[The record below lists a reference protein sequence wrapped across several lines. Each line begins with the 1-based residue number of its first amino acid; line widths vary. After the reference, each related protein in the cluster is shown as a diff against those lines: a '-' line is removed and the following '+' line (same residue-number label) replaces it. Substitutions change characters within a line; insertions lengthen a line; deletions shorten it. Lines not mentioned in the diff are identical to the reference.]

1 MNLAARL
8 RVAVALV
15 AAAVFAAACSTDRS
29 EGEALESDPIAD
41 ATAAESDASEPSSG
55 SQDRTA
61 EAAVDEDRSEQPS
74 GADES
79 PSSGTGLGTDEPS
92 ADAEVDDS
100 ESAGADSVEATVG
113 EGAGAASRRRSE
125 NVSGVD
131 CPLGLQGPRLECFLV
146 TVPIDRDDPSLGTID
161 ISVTLLGGRGDES
174 LPPMAVL
181 QGGPGG
187 ASTELA
193 AFLPAQA
200 FAQVFIDQRGTG
212 FGSTDFGCPEVY
224 RVFPEVL
231 AATAEEALVIET
243 EAYDRCADRLA
254 EDPALVHTTTH
265 AHAVDVAD
273 VMRSLGY
280 GRWILYGVSYGTTIA
295 LEVVRDAP
303 ASLVGAVLDGV
314 FPPTLDLDADLAS
327 AAERVLAE
335 MDEACAVSVSC
346 GAILAEAAGVEDS
359 TFAGLVSEMIAR
371 LNAEPITVALSP
383 FETSLGEALDVWI
396 DGDSA
401 ASVLYQVLYLDEFL
415 PLVPALVGG
424 LVASDELATRIFTI
438 LGVELGAYSLSANAL
453 GTYFV
458 VTCADRLPFASGP
471 SDAMGDFAAA
481 IVGEG
486 LARGCGS
493 WSVPPSPA
501 SVSEPVVSDLP
512 VLLLSGRFDP
522 ITPPTF
528 AAAAAE
534 HLSAATLVVRDGRT
548 HGVWVVDSC
557 VDRIVEEFVAD
568 SGSSVDTSCA
578 SEERPLRWQPLR

>member
-1 MNLAARL
+1 MSLTTVL
-8 RVAVALV
+8 RVGAALV

-29 EGEALESDPIAD
+29 EGEALESDPIAG
-41 ATAAESDASEPSSG
+41 ASAAESGASEPSSG

-61 EAAVDEDRSEQPS
+61 ETTVDEDRQPS

-79 PSSGTGLGTDEPS
+79 PSSGTGSGADEPS

-100 ESAGADSVEATVG
+100 ESADTDEVEATVG
-113 EGAGAASRRRSE
+113 EGAGAASRRLSE
-125 NVSGVD
+125 NVSGVE
-131 CPLGLQGPRLECFLV
+131 CPPELQGPGLECFLV

-174 LPPMAVL
+174 LPPLAVL

-212 FGSTDFGCPEVY
+212 FGSTDFGCAEVY
-224 RVFPEVL
+224 EVFPEIL

-254 EDPALVHTTTH
+254 EDPALFHTTTD

-273 VMRSLGY
+273 VMTSLGY

-303 ASLVGAVLDGV
+303 AGLAGVVLDGV

-335 MDEACAVSVSC
+335 MDGACAVSVSC

-401 ASVLYQVLYLDEFL
+401 ASVLYQVLYLNEFL

-424 LVASDELATRIFTI
+424 LVAGDELATRIFTI
-438 LGVELGAYSLSANAL
+438 LGVELGAYSLTASAL

-471 SDAMGDFAAA
+471 SGAMGDFAAA

-486 LARGCGS
+486 LARGCES
-493 WSVPPSPA
+493 WSVPPLPA

-528 AAAAAE
+528 AAEAAE

-548 HGVWVVDSC
+548 HGVWVADSC

>member
-1 MNLAARL
+1 M
-8 RVAVALV
+8 
-15 AAAVFAAACSTDRS
+15 
-29 EGEALESDPIAD
+29 
-41 ATAAESDASEPSSG
+41 
-55 SQDRTA
+55 
-61 EAAVDEDRSEQPS
+61 DEDRQPS

-79 PSSGTGLGTDEPS
+79 PSSGTGSGADEPS

-100 ESAGADSVEATVG
+100 ESAGTDEVEATVG
-113 EGAGAASRRRSE
+113 EGAGAASRRLSE
-125 NVSGVD
+125 NVSGVE
-131 CPLGLQGPRLECFLV
+131 CPPELQGPGLECFLV

-174 LPPMAVL
+174 LPPLAVL

-224 RVFPEVL
+224 EVFPEIL

-254 EDPALVHTTTH
+254 EDPVLFHTTTD
-265 AHAVDVAD
+265 AHAADVAD
-273 VMRSLGY
+273 VMTSLGY

-303 ASLVGAVLDGV
+303 AGLAGVVLDGV

-335 MDEACAVSVSC
+335 MDGACAVSVSC

-424 LVASDELATRIFTI
+424 LVAGDELATRIFTI
-438 LGVELGAYSLSANAL
+438 LGVELGAYSLTASAL

-471 SDAMGDFAAA
+471 SGAMGDFAAA
-481 IVGEG
+481 ILGEG
-486 LARGCGS
+486 LAPGCES

-528 AAAAAE
+528 AAEAAE

-548 HGVWVVDSC
+548 HGVWVADSC